1 MKPGLDTLPTEVLD
15 AICQPL
21 VSAPKS
27 LAALSLACRVTNAAA
42 SRQLR
47 ALRSKWTQWLCRAP
61 APRIASKQ
69 EADKMDQPL
78 LAFIL
83 DEATRQKTLRDLD
96 GKSRKW
102 VHCRAEQLG
111 LTTQTTRRRTI
122 KKLGM
127 YGDVVVRKSPG
138 WQMAWDAPPAIA
150 PRYPQPR
157 PHGRVTRETWSSS
170 CERCDRTLDAWEA
183 LYSLSSKEGPLCDE
197 CVYNGDDDLGSYKW
211 EAKADFWQR

>member
-1 MKPGLDTLPTEVLD
+1 MKPGLDTLPAEVLD

-47 ALRSKWTQWLCRAP
+47 TLCSKWTRWLDGAL

-69 EADKMDQPL
+69 EADKLDQPL

-96 GKSRKW
+96 GKNRKW
-102 VHCRAEQLG
+102 VHWRAGQLR
-111 LTTQTTRRRTI
+111 LTPQTTRRRNV

-138 WQMAWDAPPAIA
+138 WQMAWDAPPAIV
-150 PRYPQPR
+150 PEPR
-157 PHGRVTRETWSSS
+157 PYIGRVTRQTLSSS
-170 CERCDRTLDAWEA
+170 CEGCDRTLDVWEA
-183 LYSLSSKEGPLCDE
+183 LYNASICSGPICE
-197 CVYNGDDDLGSYKW
+197 KCVPNDGDRDGYKLDAW
-211 EAKADFWQR
+211 AEFLRR